1 MNLKTW
7 TICFYLLL
15 IYWIAQ
21 HIPSVKML
29 FYPTLGAF
37 SYLFISRTFAFK
49 DFCRLIAGASAASLI
64 SSALFLS
71 DTGFISFFAA
81 VLSTIILIQKF
92 RLNAPPI
99 LAIALVPFFTHPG
112 NLWGLPLA
120 VLVSLSGLL
129 LTLVRR
135 RGVQGVARAVESTCS
150 RKSGRRNSRIAQQ
163 RDQYVTGFTLLYET
177 PVRRPPPERA
187 FFDIPVKPGKIQ
199 DSNLDAIPNTGG
211 KKEAA
216 EK

>member
-129 LTLVRR
+129 LTLVLAEAAKVGLERMK
-135 RGVQGVARAVESTCS
+135 ARAAASRGGVIAES
-150 RKSGRRNSRIAQQ
+150 R
-163 RDQYVTGFTLLYET
+163 
-177 PVRRPPPERA
+177 
-187 FFDIPVKPGKIQ
+187 
-199 DSNLDAIPNTGG
+199 SNEINM
-211 KKEAA
+211 
-216 EK
+216 